1 LAATPSNGNE
11 VLLATY
17 DSAGICQTAQTATTG
32 SSVFGFSAVTANA
45 ASNIYA
51 AGTINGA
58 NPANFGNSVTATGA
72 YSGGY
77 NAVLVKYR

>member
-1 LAATPSNGNE
+1 
-11 VLLATY
+11 
-17 DSAGICQTAQTATTG
+17 
-32 SSVFGFSAVTANA
+32 VTANA